1 MKKIPLIAFLLILG
15 FSKIIFAMEMHIVGN
30 GDSFCSRQIYL
41 VGEIKSNDATKIIS
55 SITNTKKMFK
65 TDGCKIGGSISLDS
79 IGGDVDNA
87 LQLGRY
93 FKAQKMFVEVSVGHP
108 IFTKDKFDVDV
119 KNPGICYSSCVFLLA
134 GGVHRSVLTGLS
146 EVGIHRPYF
155 SDLEGSPS
163 AGQVKVMRDKMI
175 QKIRVYLD
183 DMDINPALSEDMMSI
198 PPNQIKILSE
208 QELSKYRLNVG
219 DANFEESSTAKNA
232 HFYNLTMSE
241 YRQRVAVAEQKCGTI
256 PSARTGDL
264 TLYLNCKTGVMLNIS
279 QAELQKRT
287 EKSNRMCQSNL
298 PEEEARNCAKKIF
311 VLGQ

>member
-119 KNPGICYSSCVFLLA
+119 KNPGICYSSCW
-134 GGVHRSVLTGLS
+134 GCT
-146 EVGIHRPYF
+146 
-155 SDLEGSPS
+155 
-163 AGQVKVMRDKMI
+163 
-175 QKIRVYLD
+175 
-183 DMDINPALSEDMMSI
+183 
-198 PPNQIKILSE
+198 QI
-208 QELSKYRLNVG
+208 RLNWP
-219 DANFEESSTAKNA
+219 F
-232 HFYNLTMSE
+232 
-241 YRQRVAVAEQKCGTI
+241 
-256 PSARTGDL
+256 
-264 TLYLNCKTGVMLNIS
+264 
-279 QAELQKRT
+279 
-287 EKSNRMCQSNL
+287 
-298 PEEEARNCAKKIF
+298 
-311 VLGQ
+311 